1 MPGKYGSILTLRV
14 FHRPSTFCIWGHE
27 PPGELERS
35 LAENEFLPL
44 PPMRHRQFL
53 ASSAIITL
61 SVLLLTSSLYGQAHT
76 KGREVSSLTHTLK
89 PGDYIWHP
97 EVSPNGPV
105 VVLVSLP
112 DQLLYVYRNGVRIG
126 KSTVSTGKP
135 GKRTPTGVFTVLQK
149 KVQHESSIY
158 KGAKMPHMQRL
169 TWTGI
174 AMHAGNLPGYPASAG
189 CVRLPIDFAAKLYS
203 VTGIGS
209 TVIIADDRSAPT
221 QTTNPGLLFST
232 KGGTTG
238 AKFKW
243 DPDKSPKGPVSII
256 ISNAD
261 HAAYAFR
268 NGIEIGRAPVNALN
282 RLSGT
287 YVYAALE
294 TVDANGK
301 REWISTAGSRGQAPD
316 LTDVAKHLAIPPE
329 FDADLSALI
338 TPGATLVL
346 TNLPVNAGS
355 KSAPGFD
362 ILTD

>member
-1 MPGKYGSILTLRV
+1 MGS
-14 FHRPSTFCIWGHE
+14 F
-27 PPGELERS
+27 
-35 LAENEFLPL
+35 PL
-44 PPMRHRQFL
+44 NSMRHRQFL
-53 ASSAIITL
+53 ASSAIFSL
-61 SVLLLTSSLYGQAHT
+61 SALLATSSLYGQAHT
-76 KGREVSSLTHTLK
+76 KGKEVSPLARTLK

-158 KGAKMPHMQRL
+158 KGAQMPHMQRL
-169 TWTGI
+169 TWTGV
-174 AMHAGNLPGYPASAG
+174 AMHAGHLPGYPASAG

-221 QTTNPGLLFST
+221 HTTNPGLLLST
-232 KGGTTG
+232 KGGTAG

-243 DPDKSPKGPVSII
+243 DPDKAQKGPVSII

-261 HAAYAFR
+261 RAAYAFC

-282 RLSGT
+282 RLPGT
-287 YVYAALE
+287 YVYSALD
-294 TVDANGK
+294 TIDADGQ
-301 REWISTAGSRGQAPD
+301 REWISTAGSRGRAPN
-316 LTDVAKHLAIPPE
+316 LKDVAKQLGIPPE
-329 FDADLSALI
+329 FDADLRALV
-338 TPGATLVL
+338 TPGTALVL
-346 TNLPVNAGS
+346 TNLPVNAGT
-355 KSAPGFD
+355 KSTPGFD

>member
-1 MPGKYGSILTLRV
+1 VLIHS
-14 FHRPSTFCIWGHE
+14 H
-27 PPGELERS
+27 
-35 LAENEFLPL
+35 LANFLPTERIPYL
-44 PPMRHRQFL
+44 GTQAPRGARSIANRNELLLLSSMRHRQFL
-53 ASSAIITL
+53 ASCAIISL
-61 SVLLLTSSLYGQAHT
+61 NVLLITSSLYGQAHT
-76 KGREVSSLTHTLK
+76 KGQEVSPLARTLK

-135 GKRTPTGVFTVLQK
+135 GKRTPTGVFTILQK

-158 KGAKMPHMQRL
+158 KGAQMPHMQRL
-169 TWTGI
+169 TWTGV
-174 AMHAGNLPGYPASAG
+174 AMHAGHLPGYPASAG
-189 CVRLPIDFAAKLYS
+189 CVRMPVDFAAKLYS

-221 QTTNPGLLFST
+221 QSTKPGLLLSANS
-232 KGGTTG
+232 GTTG

-243 DPDKSPKGPVSII
+243 EPDKARKGPISII

-261 HAAYAFR
+261 RAVYAFR

-287 YVYAALE
+287 YVYSALD
-294 TVDANGK
+294 TIGADGQ
-301 REWISTAGSRGQAPD
+301 REWISTAGSRGRAPN
-316 LTDVAKHLAIPPE
+316 LKDVAKQLGIPPE
-329 FDADLSALI
+329 FDADARALI
-338 TPGATLVL
+338 TPGTTLVL
-346 TNLPVNAGS
+346 TNLPVNAGT